1 MRTDEERIMLL
12 HARAD
17 SLKDLK
23 MMRIWGGV
31 SVLLFA
37 VLMTGMAKIRIP
49 FEVIENSGFTGSSLF
64 GEEAGAYVLVAVISF
79 VAAVAVTVYL
89 MRKRRV

>member
-12 HARAD
+12 HSRAE
-17 SLKDLK
+17 SLKDQR
-23 MMRIWGGV
+23 MMRIWGSV

-37 VLMTGMAKIRIP
+37 VLMMGMAKIRIP
-49 FEVIENSGFTGSSLF
+49 FEVFENNGFTGSSLF